1 MASDERYCN
10 EQEIS
15 IINTRASSDASSSL
29 DSEED
34 LVLQVRALRG
44 RALAPQSY
52 LTAVVGERLAVSR
65 AADSTD
71 PVWNEDFEPFVLH
84 PGDRKLE
91 VRVCGSDAAPQATF
105 SVPLQGLGVGKV
117 VQFTH
122 PVGEAGEVEFE
133 ARLLP
138 LDSDTV
144 IVERTAGVASAGSI
158 LMSMFFLL

>member
-1 MASDERYCN
+1 
-10 EQEIS
+10 
-15 IINTRASSDASSSL
+15 
-29 DSEED
+29 
-34 LVLQVRALRG
+34 V
-44 RALAPQSY
+44 
-52 LTAVVGERLAVSR
+52 AVSR